1 MIRKLVNFIKDEE
14 GATAVE
20 YAIMAGLIA
29 AVIIAAVTILGQNV
43 DQTFT
48 DIAGAV
54 PAGVGGGS

>member
-29 AVIIAAVTILGQNV
+29 AVIIGAVTILGQNV

-48 DIAGAV
+48 DIAGV
-54 PAGVGGGS
+54 IPAGTGS